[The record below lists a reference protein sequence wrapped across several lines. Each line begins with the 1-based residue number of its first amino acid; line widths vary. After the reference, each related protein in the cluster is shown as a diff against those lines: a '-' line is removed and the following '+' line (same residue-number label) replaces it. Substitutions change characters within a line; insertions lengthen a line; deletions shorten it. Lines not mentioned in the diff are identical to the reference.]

1 MKNKIISLLLALTL
15 VLSMGMV
22 QAEDEASAPVAAP
35 SQKDILAVEHLK
47 ILGLTDKEDVINP
60 DSPITRGELANVAA
74 NMMGIT
80 LDSTGEGLSST
91 IIDVDS
97 NPYGKQIHALVFFK
111 ILSGVNPYQYF
122 PDNNVRYN
130 EALKVLLSVL
140 GYGEDANVRG
150 GYPNGYIRVAATLD
164 IAVGAIKNHEAIT
177 WGELARMVEEFYD
190 VPLREAYVTGNEI
203 TFTQVEG
210 KTFLSHY
217 LDVVKVVGEIKDNG
231 YTTRTTA
238 SNLEAD
244 KVLIGSTVV
253 AKGNTDIEN
262 KIGATVSCYA
272 KKDVSGKLTALFY
285 TVDYNVDM
293 LEIKA
298 EEITSTTRTKITYRR
313 NNASKSITIS
323 ALADVIYNGT
333 TYPNFDAALLDIEN
347 GKITLYDDD
356 KTKGGYDLLVI
367 EEFES
372 FVVASPGVVEDIVDG
387 SSVEISKN
395 TVTGTLGEICALD
408 DYDTYFTYNEKYE
421 KISLDD
427 VLPGYVASVYRSL
440 TNGLCRIVFTNNN
453 VEGKISS
460 MDIGEETYYYIGE
473 DKYKLAHSLKTKIDN
488 NVMDTFT
495 PEIGVNYQYKL
506 DIEGNIAGIVN
517 PTAGEQYGYLTN
529 VSTKSPDS
537 FGDEYTYFRVA
548 TINGFVTL
556 RSAKKVT
563 VNYSDTKTL
572 GRDVINEPTLY
583 VDDNLAN
590 DFEPQLIQFE
600 LNSAGDVIA
609 LNTATTTLNGYG
621 YNAEKFSLDKELTNV
636 VWHGDHRSF
645 DYYKYTLTKDAQIFI
660 VPESLNEDEFKV
672 LIPAEMPAGTS
683 TNYSPKL
690 YDYDSTMSAHAAVIV
705 GDFGDQNPEGVFA
718 VETASRTRE
727 ADGEMHLRLRGYLGE
742 SYREFVE
749 LEPGYIESTIGQV
762 KPGDILKIALKSGKS
777 KFNHVSYVEYD
788 KMIVK
793 AERLTSLEEVFENK
807 AAGITTNGDIKYFY
821 GTIYARNQDATTVLV
836 NQDTSNPTTEDLIV
850 VPTTTYV
857 KGLYVYDLEEQKYT
871 PVSYNDIVATSTVYK
886 DGSVIPDWS
895 SIVFMQRFGSATT
908 AKMTI
913 LIKE

>member
-15 VLSMGMV
+15 VLSIGMV
-22 QAEDEASAPVAAP
+22 QAEDEASSTVAAP
-35 SQKDILAVEHLK
+35 SQKDILAVEHLQ

-60 DSPITRGELANVAA
+60 DAAITRGELANVAA

-80 LDSTGEGLSST
+80 IDSTGEGLTST

-97 NPYGKQIHALVFFK
+97 NPYGNQIHALVFFK

-140 GYGEDANVRG
+140 GYGEDATVRG
-150 GYPNGYIRVAATLD
+150 GYPNGYIRVAATLG
-164 IAVGAIKNHEAIT
+164 IASGRIKNHEAIT
-177 WGELARMVEEFYD
+177 WGEFARMVEELYD
-190 VPLREAYVTGNEI
+190 IPLREAYVTGNEI

-217 LDVVKVVGEIKDNG
+217 LDVVKVNGEIKDNG
-231 YTTRTTA
+231 YTTRTTP
-238 SNLEAD
+238 SSIEAD
-244 KVLIGSTVV
+244 KVLIESTVV

-293 LEIKA
+293 LELTA
-298 EEITSTTRTKITYRR
+298 EEITSTTRTKITYRK
-313 NNASKSITIS
+313 NNASNNVIIS
-323 ALADVIYNGT
+323 PLADVIYNGT
-333 TYPNFDAALLDIEN
+333 TYPNFDASLLDIEN

-367 EEFES
+367 EEFEA
-372 FVVASPGVVEDIVDG
+372 FVVASPGVAVDIVDG
-387 SSVEISKN
+387 STVDMNKN
-395 TVTGTLGEICALD
+395 TVIGTLGEICVLD

-421 KISLDD
+421 KISLGD

-453 VEGKISS
+453 IEGKISS

-506 DIEGNIAGIVN
+506 DIEGNIAGITS
-517 PTAGEQYGYLTN
+517 PIAGEQYGYLTR

-556 RSAKKVT
+556 RTAKKVT
-563 VNYSDTKTL
+563 VNYSETKTL
-572 GRDVINEPTLY
+572 GKDVVNEPTLY
-583 VDDNLAN
+583 EEDGVT
-590 DFEPQLIQFE
+590 FKPQLIQFE

-609 LNTATTTLNGYG
+609 LNTATTTLNEYG

-645 DYYKYTLTKDAQIFI
+645 DYYKYILAKDAQIFI
-660 VPESLNEDEFKV
+660 VPDSLNEDEFQV
-672 LIPAEMPAGTS
+672 YLPAEMPAGTS
-683 TNYSPKL
+683 INYSPKL
-690 YDYDSTMSAHAAVIV
+690 YDYDSTMSAHAAVIT
-705 GDFGDQNPEGVFA
+705 GDFGSERPEGLFA
-718 VETASRTRE
+718 VESASRTRE
-727 ADGEMHLRLRGYLGE
+727 ADGEMHLRLRGYLGA

-749 LEPGYIESTIGQV
+749 LEPGYIEGEIGQV
-762 KPGDILKIALKSGKS
+762 KPGDILKIYLRSGKS
-777 KFNHVSYVEYD
+777 KFNSVSYVEFD

-793 AERLTSLEEVFENK
+793 AERIISLEEVFENK

-821 GTIYARNQDATTVLV
+821 GTIYARNQNATTVLV
-836 NQDTSNPTTEDLIV
+836 NQDTNNPTPEDLIV
-850 VPTTTYV
+850 SPTTASSNT
-857 KGLYVYDLEEQKYT
+857 KGMYIYDLEEKKYT
-871 PVSYNDIVATSTVYK
+871 PISYNDIVATSTVYK
-886 DGSVIPDWS
+886 DGSVIPDWNN
-895 SIVFMQRFGSATT
+895 IVFMQRFGSASV
-908 AKMTI
+908 ANMTI